1 MSISKYGKPL
11 TLIAIG
17 IVLAIMS
24 ALMGGC
30 ASAPT
35 IPATVTVTVEKYKPL
50 PTWATETLPK
60 PMPANDTVG
69 ERLKSNDA
77 RGGVID
83 YANCLRELL
92 VRLDKG
98 EAAGKEECT
107 P

>member
-1 MSISKYGKPL
+1 MKQYGKPL

-17 IVLAIMS
+17 IILAIMS

-35 IPATVTVTVEKYKPL
+35 IPETVTVTVEKYKPL

-60 PMPANDTVG
+60 PAPANDTVA

-98 EAAGKEECT
+98 EVVGKEDCA